1 MTWLLATLHR
11 WVPLNSRRIR
21 VLPGGTKRD
30 RTDTS
35 SAGSNT
41 ASGESGAAPQQ
52 EERRTR
58 TRTSVIMAQAA
69 GLAAAS
75 GASGP
80 GGPSGLEDLC
90 GPEAERRRFG
100 GINSA
105 GMHVPVAAND
115 PMVKIFATSVL
126 GYHQIFSPFS
136 CVLSNHFLDE

>member
-1 MTWLLATLHR
+1 M
-11 WVPLNSRRIR
+11 
-21 VLPGGTKRD
+21 LPGGSKRD

-35 SAGSNT
+35 LSGNNA
-41 ASGESGAAPQQ
+41 APGESGAAPQQ

-80 GGPSGLEDLC
+80 GGGGPSGPDDVW

-115 PMVKIFATSVL
+115 PMVKAFKSITCCICPSIRLKIVSLASL
-126 GYHQIFSPFS
+126 
-136 CVLSNHFLDE
+136 LSQ